1 MPSSIRMRYDEEKI
15 FQLEKFIAST
25 LSPAIAD
32 STESRLG
39 FVNILFWLRNALP
52 MPNNFWKARK
62 SRLKCKNKNKSSRKG
77 CWISYLLHFRFKL
90 EFIGEIDLLLWI
102 GWDIWKRASL
112 QSLKLAI
119 AGQKDAIWKP
129 DSFSQ
134 WAIRTSE
141 FQEIVFH
148 KKSML
153 LWCVFLLNCKF
164 LSQEQVCF

>member
-1 MPSSIRMRYDEEKI
+1 MPEVCLH
-15 FQLEKFIAST
+15 FGFVC
-25 LSPAIAD
+25 LSKWSLPLFLCN
-32 STESRLG
+32 SCRHTEFSLD
-39 FVNILFWLRNALP
+39 FVSVNILFWLRNALP

-77 CWISYLLHFRFKL
+77 CWISYLQHFGFKL

-134 WAIRTSE
+134 WAIRKSE

-148 KKSML
+148 KKSKL
-153 LWCVFLLNCKF
+153 CVK
-164 LSQEQVCF
+164 CFSLEL